1 MSLESRVEKDIV
13 DALRRAGRALGFSEL
28 CLLTGL
34 NESSAASAVSSLSQK
49 GLVSVSTRETKY
61 ARLTGEGEY
70 HSRNG
75 LPERRLVKLV
85 LENRGVMAL
94 EDARKAYPDESFFTI
109 ALGWLRRKGWG
120 SIRAV

>member
-1 MSLESRVEKDIV
+1 VSLESRLEKDIV
-13 DALRRAGRALGFSEL
+13 EALRRTGRAIGFSEL

-75 LPERRLVKLV
+75 LPERRLVKLI
-85 LENRGVMAL
+85 LRNGGL
-94 EDARKAYPDESFFTI
+94 C
-109 ALGWLRRKGWG
+109 LLRRLGRLILT
-120 SIRAV
+120 SPSSQ